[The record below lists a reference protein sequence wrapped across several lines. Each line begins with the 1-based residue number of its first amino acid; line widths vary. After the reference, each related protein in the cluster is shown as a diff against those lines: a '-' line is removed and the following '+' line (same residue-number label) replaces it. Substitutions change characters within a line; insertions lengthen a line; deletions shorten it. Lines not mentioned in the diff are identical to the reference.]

1 MSLPIFRDIVLREET
16 REHRRAGTD
25 YLSEEKEKEK
35 IRATRQRNAG
45 FGIHERSKRKRRR
58 DGDRGDREK
67 KNKRRVG
74 RILRQPFRFGL
85 DWIGVLVS
93 VGNVLDTR
101 IEIRQGSD
109 QLRAPRTR

>member
-1 MSLPIFRDIVLREET
+1 MRDLEFMREA
-16 REHRRAGTD
+16 RG
-25 YLSEEKEKEK
+25 
-35 IRATRQRNAG
+35 
-45 FGIHERSKRKRRR
+45 R
-58 DGDRGDREK
+58 DGGTGIEEIEK